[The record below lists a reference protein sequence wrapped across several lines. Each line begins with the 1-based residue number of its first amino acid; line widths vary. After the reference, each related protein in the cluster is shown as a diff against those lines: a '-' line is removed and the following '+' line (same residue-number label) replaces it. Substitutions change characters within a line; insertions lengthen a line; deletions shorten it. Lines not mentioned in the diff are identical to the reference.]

1 MREVIPLSERKVD
14 WIFLGFFLINFTF
27 ITYIVDVEQLIIADP
42 YDFEYPLWPPP
53 PLVDLVHWWGNNFDP
68 LLMARPAWW
77 RATIWIDSLLF
88 GPFYAAAL
96 YAFVKGKAWIRIPC
110 LVGRPD
116 VRQRQHH
123 LHGGAGRQLPDA
135 QPPRRAAR
143 QPAVVELPD
152 VADVADGQGAPLHAR
167 ADQGGRTMNATQ
179 LANGY
184 SVQQLMQQQQAL
196 LHQQQQFVF
205 A

>member
-96 YAFVKGKAWIRIPC
+96 YAFVKGKEWIRIPC
-110 LVGRPD
+110 FVWAGLMFANVNIICMEELVGSFPTPNRP
-116 VRQRQHH
+116 
-123 LHGGAGRQLPDA
+123 
-135 QPPRRAAR
+135 
-143 QPAVVELPD
+143 VVL
-152 VADVADGQGAPLHAR
+152 
-167 ADQGGRTMNATQ
+167 
-179 LANGY
+179 LANLPWW
-184 SVQQLMQQQQAL
+184 SFPML
-196 LHQQQQFVF
+196 LTWRMAKEHPFTREPTKAV
-205 A
+205 AR